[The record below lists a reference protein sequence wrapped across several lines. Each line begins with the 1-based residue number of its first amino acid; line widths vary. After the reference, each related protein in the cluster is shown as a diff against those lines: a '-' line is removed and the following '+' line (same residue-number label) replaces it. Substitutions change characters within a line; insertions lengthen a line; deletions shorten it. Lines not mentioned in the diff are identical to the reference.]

1 LVVMTGGQAV
11 VEVLRAEGLKYVFGI
26 PGTTTVPIVDALA
39 KYPDMTYI
47 LGLNESVVVGMAH
60 GYAQATGRPSFVNIH
75 AMIGTAHS
83 LGNLINAYKDGSPV
97 VLNPCVPD
105 NRFLGDD
112 CFLDA
117 RDAVETVQQFT
128 KWSWLAQGTDT
139 LPQVFRRAF
148 KVAAAP
154 PTGPTFVAT
163 PTNILADK
171 ADVTLYQ
178 AERYHVTA
186 GPRGDPDKIRAAA
199 EVLAKSKSPIIVAGR
214 GVAKSGAVPELVKL
228 AELLGAAVFAEPHN
242 ILLNF
247 PTDHP
252 QYLGGLERSSPLVS
266 VADVVLGV
274 GCKMFTEFIYI
285 PAPVVPETAK
295 IIHVNVDP
303 WEIGKAYPADIGI
316 IADAKLAARDLHEA
330 LASSM
335 TREQLSGCKERAKA
349 VKKINDQMQAE
360 AEEFAK
366 KDFDAKPIKG
376 WRLVKDMKAVAS
388 DAIIVSE
395 GMSSAGYLAALYDFH
410 KPGSYYATSGSC
422 MGWASSAALGVKLA
436 NPDRPV
442 IAFVG
447 DGCFSMSFQSL
458 WTAAR
463 YNIPAVIMVLDNY
476 EYMAIKAALFAYK
489 GYAAEKKLPIGVDL
503 GNPNVDYAKLSE
515 SLGVHGVKVES
526 PEEIKPAL
534 KEALSSGR
542 PELLDVIL
550 DPRETGY
557 RRPRL
562 Q

>member
-1 LVVMTGGQAV
+1 MVVMTGGQAV
-11 VEVLRAEGLKYVFGI
+11 VEALRAEGVKYVFGI
-26 PGTTTVPIVDALA
+26 PGTTTVPTVDALA
-39 KYPDMTYI
+39 KYPEINYI
-47 LGLNESVVVGMAH
+47 LGLNESVIVGMAH

-75 AMIGTAHS
+75 AMIGTAHA
-83 LGNLINAYKDGSPV
+83 LGNLINAHKDGSPV
-97 VLNPCVPD
+97 VLNPCPPD

-112 CFLDA
+112 SFLDA
-117 RDAVETVQQFT
+117 RDIVETVQQFT
-128 KWSWLAQGTDT
+128 KWSWLAYRTDT

-163 PTNILADK
+163 PTNVLADK

-178 AERYHVTA
+178 AERYHITA
-186 GPRGDPDKIRAAA
+186 GPRGNPDKMQAATDALARA
-199 EVLAKSKSPIIVAGR
+199 KSPIIVAGR
-214 GVAKSGAVPELVKL
+214 GVAQSGAVTELVRL
-228 AELLGAAVFAEPHN
+228 AELLGAAVFSEPHN
-242 ILLNF
+242 ILMNF

-252 QYLGGLERSSPLVS
+252 QYLGGLERSSPLVG
-266 VADVVLGV
+266 VTDVVLGV
-274 GCKMFTEFIYI
+274 GCKMFTEFTYT
-285 PAPVVPETAK
+285 PTPVVPETAK
-295 IIHVNVDP
+295 IIHINVDP

-316 IADAKLAARDLHEA
+316 IADAKVAVRDLHET
-330 LASSM
+330 LTSKM
-335 TREQLSGCKERAKA
+335 TREQQAACKERAKA
-349 VKKINDQMQAE
+349 VKKIRDEIAAE
-360 AEEFAK
+360 GEAFAK

-376 WRLVKDMKAVAS
+376 WRLVKDMRTVAP

-395 GMSSAGYLAALYDFH
+395 GMSSAGYLAAFYPFRQT
-410 KPGSYYATSGSC
+410 GSYYATSGSC

-436 NPDRPV
+436 CPDRPV

-463 YNIPAVIMVLDNY
+463 YNIPAVIMVLNNY
-476 EYMAIKAALFAYK
+476 TYMAIKAALWGYK
-489 GYAAEKKLPIGVDL
+489 GLAAEKKLPIGVDL
-503 GNPNVDYAKLSE
+503 GSPNIDYAQLAE
-515 SLGVHGVKVES
+515 SMGVHGVRVDD

-534 KEALSSGR
+534 KKALSSGR

-550 DPRETGY
+550 DPYETGY